1 MCIYIYIRS
10 FKKKKRHINCCGGAP
25 TCKNP
30 THEIWSLQIERSK
43 NGGSNK
49 KLPGPSIFFGKGAFG
64 MVITG
69 HYNQHNPLRPLKC
82 SPQKSSRKNTW
93 KNDAWRVHHPFLDF
107 SVTFSEANVRF
118 FLLGGITHGIHQN
131 NQQHLHQVL
140 SPQKWDPCNDEVFHH
155 GFSHVFFQTWPVLP
169 YGPPS
174 FHHPPHPSWCRQ

>member
-1 MCIYIYIRS
+1 MCIDVYIYIYVVS
-10 FKKKKRHINCCGGAP
+10 KKNAISTAAGAP

-30 THEIWSLQIERSK
+30 THGIWSLQIERSK

-93 KNDAWRVHHPFLDF
+93 KNDPWTILSLTFRWLSQRRTFAF
-107 SVTFSEANVRF
+107 SFWGVLHMESIKITSNICTKFYPPKNGSHVTA
-118 FLLGGITHGIHQN
+118 TMA
-131 NQQHLHQVL
+131 
-140 SPQKWDPCNDEVFHH
+140 EVFHFMD
-155 GFSHVFFQTWPVLP
+155 FSGSFLWNLVHMAPLVSPST
-169 YGPPS
+169 PPIMV
-174 FHHPPHPSWCRQ
+174 